1 MINVVFAGYT
11 LTIVGYSVKK
21 MIEKLNGNS
30 LMLIPYGILSTL
42 VVVDLIKK

>member
-1 MINVVFAGYT
+1 
-11 LTIVGYSVKK
+11 

-42 VVVDLIKK
+42 VVVDLIKKWNNWNKKMK